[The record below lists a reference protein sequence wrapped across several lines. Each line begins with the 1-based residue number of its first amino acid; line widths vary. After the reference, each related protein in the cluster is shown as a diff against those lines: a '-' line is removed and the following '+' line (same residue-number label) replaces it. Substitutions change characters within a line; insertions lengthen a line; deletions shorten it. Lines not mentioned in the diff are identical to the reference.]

1 MTNRIENLLIAS
13 VSAILAILATVL
25 IIQATAIGPLQR
37 QVEKQNEVI
46 IELAKIEKYRY
57 SIEND
62 FGKIK
67 AQDSQILLSLD
78 NKLDAL
84 NENDSISEVAEKSNQ
99 GILNRLFK
107 LKKRAR

>member
-1 MTNRIENLLIAS
+1 MIAS

-46 IELAKIEKYRY
+46 IELAMIEKYRY